1 MKPGTIEFKV
11 DQSPNA
17 VERYS
22 LDCGPDLPAGASVS
36 ATGHTVTHTPPRGGS
51 ATTPTASVSGNTVTV
66 TVGPLTT
73 VGLHKVELVVAY
85 DSASGLKAG
94 AIWWVTVP

>member
-1 MKPGTIEFKV
+1 MISGSAEFRV
-11 DQSPNA
+11 EQTANA

-22 LDCGPDLPAGASVS
+22 LDCGPDLPPGASVA

-66 TVGPLTT
+66 TCGPLTT
-73 VGLHKVELVVAY
+73 IGLHKIELVVAY
-85 DSASGLKAG
+85 DNSSGVKAG